1 MVGILAAVNPG
12 IAVGG
17 NRGQAVIAAQ
27 VNVDRGR
34 YTPDLPLFRVVDV
47 VVDAEIIGRYGIR
60 YTARPIGDGH
70 TPGGYAVRFQIVASD
85 VDVVVFATEGKLPTH
100 RSAVALVVL
109 RAGGNVGD
117 EAVAIVIDHG
127 EARRRIFAQR
137 QVGDGGDAIGVVV
150 AHFPGDQ
157 KLLLLGRLLGDH
169 ADGARHRVLAEQ
181 CALRAPQDLYPFKIE
196 ETRAV
201 LAATAHVNAIDVHTD
216 RLLKTL
222 VVA

>member
-1 MVGILAAVNPG
+1 M
-12 IAVGG
+12 
-17 NRGQAVIAAQ
+17 
-27 VNVDRGR
+27 
-34 YTPDLPLFRVVDV
+34 
-47 VVDAEIIGRYGIR
+47 
-60 YTARPIGDGH
+60 
-70 TPGGYAVRFQIVASD
+70 
-85 VDVVVFATEGKLPTH
+85 FATKGKLPTY

-157 KLLLLGRLLGDH
+157 KLLLLSRLLGDH

-181 CALRAPQDLYPFKIE
+181 CALRAARHFHAFEVENLDVLCRRLPHVHAVHVDAGTGV
-196 ETRAV
+196 ETDIARVCTHAADAHRGRAV
-201 LAATAHVNAIDVHTD
+201 VAAGNAHVGDELSQLTHLAHTGFLQRFAAHDGNGNGYIGKALGALLRGNHHFLQHTD
-216 RLLKTL
+216 TL
-222 VVA
+222 CGGVD